1 MKKKF
6 TFLSK
11 KFFFVSRLCAVLS
24 KGIKS
29 IDIFNDEITITI
41 DSKYIKVISL
51 YLKNHSNLRYE
62 SLIDITC
69 VDYLNRSFRFDIV
82 YNFLSYKLNHRLRI
96 KTFSSELSF
105 VESLAQIYKSANWLE
120 REVWDL
126 FGVFFSNHPDLRRIL
141 TDYGFE
147 GFPLRKD
154 FPLVGFVEV
163 RYDDEKKSIVY
174 EPLSFSQEY
183 RTFAFN
189 SPWEQLVNKSKDLN
203 LN

>member
-1 MKKKF
+1 MKKNF

-11 KFFFVSRLCAVLS
+11 NFLFVSRLCVVLS

-29 IDIFNDEITITI
+29 VDIFNDEITITV
-41 DSKYIKVISL
+41 DSKYVKVISL
-51 YLKNHSNLRYE
+51 YLKTHSNLRYE

-105 VESLAQIYKSANWLE
+105 VESLTKVYKSANWLE

-163 RYDDEKKSIVY
+163 RYDDEKKYVVY
-174 EPLSFSQEY
+174 EPLEISQEY
-183 RTFAFN
+183 RAFN
-189 SPWEQLVNKSKDLN
+189 FNSS
-203 LN
+203 

>member
-1 MKKKF
+1 
-6 TFLSK
+6 
-11 KFFFVSRLCAVLS
+11 
-24 KGIKS
+24 
-29 IDIFNDEITITI
+29 
-41 DSKYIKVISL
+41 
-51 YLKNHSNLRYE
+51 
-62 SLIDITC
+62 
-69 VDYLNRSFRFDIV
+69 
-82 YNFLSYKLNHRLRI
+82 LRI

-105 VESLAQIYKSANWLE
+105 VESLTKVYKSANWLE

>member
-1 MKKKF
+1 MKKNF

-11 KFFFVSRLCAVLS
+11 NFLFVSRLCVVLS

-29 IDIFNDEITITI
+29 VDIFNDEITITV
-41 DSKYIKVISL
+41 DSKYVKVISL
-51 YLKNHSNLRYE
+51 YLKTHSNLRYE

-105 VESLAQIYKSANWLE
+105 VESLTKVYKSANWLE